1 MRAQLAAEPADRVVV
16 VSWGRWPLTL
26 DHMLMTRIME
36 IAVHCDDLA
45 CSIGR
50 PGVELPDVAAD
61 LAAELLV
68 KLAIRRHGQAA
79 VLRGLSRAERAP
91 HSIAAF

>member
-1 MRAQLAAEPADRVVV
+1 M
-16 VSWGRWPLTL
+16 
-26 DHMLMTRIME
+26 
-36 IAVHCDDLA
+36 HCDDLA
-45 CSIGR
+45 CSIGL

-79 VLRGLSRAERAP
+79 VLRGLSRAERTPAFYRRIL
-91 HSIAAF
+91 IAAEISGFSRLAGQAPAIGFRSAGARRPPA